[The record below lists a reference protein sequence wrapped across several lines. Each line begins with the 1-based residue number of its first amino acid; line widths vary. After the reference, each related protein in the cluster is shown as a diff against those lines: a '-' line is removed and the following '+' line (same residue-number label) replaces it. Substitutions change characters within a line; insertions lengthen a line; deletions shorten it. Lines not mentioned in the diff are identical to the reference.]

1 MAAVENTE
9 ARLQSYQMQ
18 SEIQQLLR
26 TNYYN
31 LSGFEVNSVVH
42 LDFTAP
48 SGCTIIPA
56 LLCMF
61 VCVSFFFL
69 LKEKNNAIV
78 ALKFKH
84 FFWSPLLIKLPCW
97 IH

>member
-18 SEIQQLLR
+18 SEI
-26 TNYYN
+26 TNHYN

-61 VCVSFFFL
+61 VCVFRFFFVKKKKTMQL
-69 LKEKNNAIV
+69 WLSNLNISSGR
-78 ALKFKH
+78 LY
-84 FFWSPLLIKLPCW
+84 
-97 IH
+97 